1 MTTQTALPVD
11 RNSVAAMSRE
21 LHEPE
26 WMTDLRLAAY
36 DAAEKLELPK
46 LEKTRI
52 SDWPIWAYGTHKP
65 AQRAT
70 DIGQLPEQA
79 LQLLEDDVKAHLLV
93 QRNSTVIYRSLPEEL
108 GAKGVIFTDL
118 GTALREHGELVKAH
132 FMQAVK
138 TDENVLTA
146 LHAALWNG
154 GVFLYVPKNVRVDVP
169 LHALFL
175 TDDATASFVPHVL
188 IVADEN
194 SSVTYVDH
202 YAGTPAGGPLVH
214 NGVAEVFVKQG
225 ARVQFASIH
234 EFGAP
239 VTDLTYR
246 RAVVGQD
253 GRIDWVIG
261 EMNQGESMS
270 DTASVL
276 EGNGGVSDAKV
287 ICVGTGEQK
296 MNVTTRAV
304 HFGKSTSSDMVTRAV
319 MRDSSTAII
328 NGITKIEKGATFA
341 NGEQTERVLM
351 LSPTARGDANP
362 ILLIDEDEVTAG
374 HAASVGQVNQDQVH
388 YMMSRGIP
396 RELATKLIIYGFLAP
411 IVSEIPISSLEQQLQ
426 TVVERKLG
434 Q

>member
-11 RNSVAAMSRE
+11 RNAVAALSRE
-21 LHEPE
+21 LQEPE
-26 WMTDLRLAAY
+26 WMTGLRLAAY

-52 SDWPIWAYGTHKP
+52 GNWSLWDYGTHKCEQP
-65 AQRAT
+65 LAGM
-70 DIGQLPEQA
+70 DQLPEQA
-79 LQLLEDDVKAHLLV
+79 RRLLEDDVKDHLLV
-93 QRNSTVIYRSLPEEL
+93 QHNSSVIYNALPEDL
-108 GAKGVIFTDL
+108 RAKGVIFTGL
-118 GTALREHGELVKAH
+118 AQAVREHGDLVKAH

-154 GVFLYVPKNVRVDVP
+154 GVFLYVPKNVKVEVP

-175 TDDATASFVPHVL
+175 TDDASASFVPHVL
-188 IVADEN
+188 IIADEN

-202 YAGTPAGGPLVH
+202 YAGTPSGGRLVH
-214 NGVAEVFVKQG
+214 NGVVEVFVKQG

-246 RAVVGQD
+246 RSIVGRD

-261 EMNQGESMS
+261 EMNQGDTMVETMS
-270 DTASVL
+270 LL
-276 EGNGGVSDAKV
+276 EGNGGVSDSKV
-287 ICVGTGEQK
+287 ICVGTGEQ
-296 MNVTTRAV
+296 NINLTTRAV
-304 HFGKSTSSDMVTRAV
+304 HVGMNTASDMVTRAV
-319 MRDSSTAII
+319 MRDKSTAII

-341 NGEQTERVLM
+341 NGQQTERVLM
-351 LSPTARGDANP
+351 LSPEARGDANP
-362 ILLIDEDEVTAG
+362 MLLIDEDEVMAG
-374 HAASVGQVNQDQVH
+374 HAASVGQVNPEQVY
-388 YMMSRGIP
+388 YMMSRGLS
-396 RELATKLIIYGFLAP
+396 RELAMKLIIYGFLAP
-411 IVSEIPISSLEQQLQ
+411 IVSEIPISSLEQQLK

>member
-11 RNSVAAMSRE
+11 RNSVAALSRE

-36 DAAEKLELPK
+36 DAAEKLELPQ

-52 SDWPIWAYGTHKP
+52 SDWPIWAYGTYKP
-65 AQRAT
+65 GQTASGI
-70 DIGQLPEQA
+70 DQLPEQA
-79 LQLLEDDVKAHLLV
+79 LRLLEDDVKEHLLV
-93 QRNSTVIYRSLPEEL
+93 QRNSAVIYRSLPEEL
-108 GAKGVIFTDL
+108 KAKGVIFTDL
-118 GTALREHGELVKAH
+118 GQAVREHGDLVKAH

-138 TDENVLTA
+138 TEENVLTA

-154 GVFLYVPKNVRVDVP
+154 GVFLYVPKNVNVDVP

-175 TDDATASFVPHVL
+175 TDDASASFVPHIL

-202 YAGTPAGGPLVH
+202 YAGTPANGRLVH
-214 NGVAEVFVKQG
+214 NGIVEVFVKQG
-225 ARVQFASIH
+225 AHVQFASIH
-234 EFGAP
+234 EFGAS
-239 VTDLTYR
+239 VADLTYR
-246 RAVVGQD
+246 RSIVGQD

-261 EMNQGESMS
+261 EMNQGDTLAETHSVLQGKGGLS
-270 DTASVL
+270 DT
-276 EGNGGVSDAKV
+276 KV
-287 ICVGTGEQK
+287 ILVGTGEQR
-296 MNVTTRAV
+296 MNITTRAV
-304 HFGKSTSSDMVTRAV
+304 HVGMNTSSDMVTRAV

-341 NGEQTERVLM
+341 NGQQTERVLM

-362 ILLIDEDEVTAG
+362 MLLIDEDEVVAG
-374 HAASVGQVNQDQVH
+374 HAASAGQVNPEQVY
-388 YMMSRGIP
+388 YMMSRGLS
-396 RELATKLIIYGFLAP
+396 RELATKLIINGFLAP
-411 IVSEIPISSLEQQLQ
+411 IVSEIPISSLEEQLK

>member
-1 MTTQTALPVD
+1 MTIQTALPVD

-36 DAAEKLELPK
+36 DAAEKLELPQ

-52 SDWPIWAYGTHKP
+52 SEWPIWDYGTHKTEQQ
-65 AQRAT
+65 AAG
-70 DIGQLPEQA
+70 IEQLPDAA
-79 LQLLEDDVKAHLLV
+79 LQLLKEDVKEHLLV
-93 QRNSTVIYRSLPEEL
+93 QRNSSVIYRSLPDALKE
-108 GAKGVIFTDL
+108 KGVIFTDL
-118 GTALREHGELVKAH
+118 GTAVREHADLVKEH

-138 TDENVLTA
+138 VDENRLTA

-154 GVFLYVPKNVRVDVP
+154 GVFLYVPKNVKVDVP
-169 LHALFL
+169 VHALFL
-175 TDDATASFVPHVL
+175 TDDASASFNPHVL

-202 YAGTPAGGPLVH
+202 YVGSPEGGSLVH
-214 NGVAEVFVKQG
+214 NGLVEVFVKQG
-225 ARVQFASIH
+225 AHVQFASIH
-234 EFGAP
+234 DFGAP

-246 RAVVGQD
+246 RSVVGQD

-261 EMNQGESMS
+261 EMNLGESMS
-270 DTASVL
+270 DTASIL
-276 EGNGGVSDAKV
+276 QGKGGVSDAKV
-287 ICVGTGEQK
+287 ICVGTGDQK
-296 MNVTTRAV
+296 MNITTRAV
-304 HFGKSTSSDMVTRAV
+304 HVGMNTSSDMVTRAV
-319 MRDSSTAII
+319 LRDSSTAII
-328 NGITKIEKGATFA
+328 NGITKIEKGATYA
-341 NGEQTERVLM
+341 SGEQTERVLM

-362 ILLIDEDEVTAG
+362 MLLIDEDEVTAG
-374 HAASVGQVNQDQVH
+374 HAASVGQVNQDHVH

-411 IVSEIPISSLEQQLQ
+411 IVSEIPISSLEEQLQ
-426 TVVERKLG
+426 TAVERKLG

>member
-11 RNSVAAMSRE
+11 RNAVAALSRE
-21 LHEPE
+21 LQEPE
-26 WMTDLRLAAY
+26 WMTGLRLAAY

-52 SDWPIWAYGTHKP
+52 RNWSLWDYGTHKCEQP
-65 AQRAT
+65 LAGM
-70 DIGQLPEQA
+70 DQLPEQA
-79 LQLLEDDVKAHLLV
+79 RRLLEDDVKDHLLV
-93 QRNSTVIYRSLPEEL
+93 QHNSSVIYNALPEDL
-108 GAKGVIFTDL
+108 RAKGVIFTGL
-118 GTALREHGELVKAH
+118 AQAVREHGDLVKAH

-154 GVFLYVPKNVRVDVP
+154 GVFLYVPKNVKVEVP

-175 TDDATASFVPHVL
+175 TDDASASFVPHVL
-188 IVADEN
+188 IIADEN

-202 YAGTPAGGPLVH
+202 YAGTPSGGRLVH
-214 NGVAEVFVKQG
+214 NGVVEVFVKQG

-246 RAVVGQD
+246 RSIVGRD

-261 EMNQGESMS
+261 EMNQGDTMVETMS
-270 DTASVL
+270 LL
-276 EGNGGVSDAKV
+276 EGNGGVSDSKV
-287 ICVGTGEQK
+287 ICVGTGEQ
-296 MNVTTRAV
+296 NINLTTRAV
-304 HFGKSTSSDMVTRAV
+304 HVGMNTASDMVTRAV
-319 MRDSSTAII
+319 MRDKSTAII

-341 NGEQTERVLM
+341 NGQQTERVLM
-351 LSPTARGDANP
+351 LSPEARGDANP
-362 ILLIDEDEVTAG
+362 MLLIDEDEVMAG
-374 HAASVGQVNQDQVH
+374 HAASVGQVNPEQVY
-388 YMMSRGIP
+388 YMMSRGLS
-396 RELATKLIIYGFLAP
+396 RELAMKLIIYGFLAP
-411 IVSEIPISSLEQQLQ
+411 IVSEIPISSLEQQLK